1 MAVQGIKVNEVDK
14 GSPAEKAG
22 IVPGDEILSVNQHR
36 IADELA
42 LKFYLAE
49 ELVQIQVRKAD
60 GDEELLE
67 LDLSDGTGLGIR
79 VEDFKTR
86 TCNNACLFC
95 FIDQLP
101 TGTRSTLQVKD
112 DDYRLSFLHGNYITL
127 TNLPEKELDRIIEQA
142 LSPLYIS
149 VHATDPEL
157 RTRILGRRKVDD
169 LDRKMRKLIEGGIQL
184 NTQIVLMP
192 EINDG
197 KHLEKTVEDL
207 YHYYPGVN
215 SIAIVPL
222 GLSDHGDA
230 RKHYVAVTAPYCRSI
245 IREVSLWQER
255 FRAEIN
261 RTFAYLADEF
271 YIQGGVPLPETDY
284 YDDFAQI
291 EDGVGM
297 VRKFLNEFNAEL
309 ARWRKPRPRLCGT
322 LVTARLFYPYLQQ
335 SIERFNEKFG
345 SLLRVQLVDN
355 RFMGKDIT
363 VAGLLAGSDIV
374 AALRDR
380 PLGDFVIIPN
390 EAISRVDGILVDNMS
405 AGQISTHLRT
415 PVYPSGS
422 TMRDFFTLVSGL
434 ENPILPGAAPR
445 GNQN

>member
-1 MAVQGIKVNEVDK
+1 MAAHGIKVHEVEK
-14 GSPAEKAG
+14 GSPAEQAG
-22 IVPGDEILSVNQHR
+22 LAPGDEILSVNQHQ
-36 IADELA
+36 IPDELA

-49 ELVQIQVRKAD
+49 ELVQIRVRKAD
-60 GDEELLE
+60 GAEAMLD
-67 LDLSDGTGLGIR
+67 LDLSDGTGFGIR

-101 TGTRSTLQVKD
+101 PGTRSTLQVKD

-157 RTRILGRRKVDD
+157 RTRILGRRKIDD
-169 LDRKMRKLIEGGIQL
+169 LDRKLRKLIEGGIQL

-197 KHLEKTVEDL
+197 THLEKTIKDL
-207 YHYYPGVN
+207 YQYYPGVN

-222 GLSDHGDA
+222 GLSDHGSA
-230 RKHYVAVTAPYCRSI
+230 RKHYVQVTASYCRRI
-245 IREVSLWQER
+245 IREVAPWQEQ
-255 FRAEIN
+255 FRAQID

-284 YDDFAQI
+284 YDDFAQT

-297 VRKFLNEFNAEL
+297 VRKFLNDFSAEL
-309 ARWRKPRPRLCGT
+309 ARWRKPRRHLSGT
-322 LVTARLFYPYLQQ
+322 LVTAKLFYPHLQQ
-335 SIERFNEKFG
+335 CIDQFNQKFA
-345 SLLRVQLVDN
+345 SRLHVQLVAN
-355 RFMGKDIT
+355 RFMGQDIT
-363 VAGLLAGSDIV
+363 VAGLLAGDDIV
-374 AALRDR
+374 TALRDR
-380 PLGDFVIIPN
+380 PLGDFVIIPH
-390 EAISRVDGILVDNMS
+390 EAVSRVDGILVDNMS
-405 AGQISTHLRT
+405 PGDIATHLGT
-415 PVYPSGS
+415 PVYSSGP

-434 ENPILPGAAPR
+434 EHPISPS
-445 GNQN
+445 